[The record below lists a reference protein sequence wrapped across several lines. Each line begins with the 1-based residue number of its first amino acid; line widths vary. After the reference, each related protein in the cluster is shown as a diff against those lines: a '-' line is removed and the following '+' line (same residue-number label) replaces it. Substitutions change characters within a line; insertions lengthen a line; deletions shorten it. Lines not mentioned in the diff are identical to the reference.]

1 MTQSQTEAQTQEKP
15 APGTQLGD
23 PNDTFDGAW
32 VETEWKP
39 RPRARVV
46 GGIEWLARMTD
57 KARAHAKGTIGDY
70 IFNCPADKKLLAAL
84 ELDADTFQ
92 KLAVAAKND
101 DEVIASVKQTS
112 PAFKE
117 NRFSFTRNAPAA
129 KSA

>member
-1 MTQSQTEAQTQEKP
+1 MTQSQAETEKKP
-15 APGTQLGD
+15 APGSQLGD
-23 PNDTFDGAW
+23 PNDTWDGAW

-70 IFNCPADKKLLAAL
+70 IYNCPADKKLLAAL

-92 KLAVAAKND
+92 KLAVASQND
-101 DEVIASVKQTS
+101 DEVVSAVKQAS

-117 NRFSFTRNAPAA
+117 NRFSFTRNQPAA

>member
-1 MTQSQTEAQTQEKP
+1 MTQSQAQTQEQKP
-15 APGTQLGD
+15 APGSQLGD
-23 PNDTFDGAW
+23 PNDQRDGAW

-39 RPRARVV
+39 RPRARTI
-46 GGIEWLARMTD
+46 GEIEWLARMSD

-70 IFNCPADKKLLAAL
+70 IYNCPADKKLLAAL

-92 KLAVAAKND
+92 KIAVAADTD
-101 DEVIASVKQTS
+101 DALIAEVKKTS

-117 NRFSFTRNAPAA
+117 NRFTFTRNAPAS

>member
-1 MTQSQTEAQTQEKP
+1 MTQSQGQTQTPEKP

-23 PNDTFDGAW
+23 PNDQRDGAW

-39 RPRARVV
+39 RPRARTI
-46 GGIEWLARMTD
+46 GEIEWLARMSD

-70 IFNCPADKKLLAAL
+70 IYNCPADKKLLAAL

-92 KLAVAAKND
+92 KIAVAANSD
-101 DEVIASVKQTS
+101 DELISQVKSSS